1 MKGRRLKGDSGFTLL
16 EVLIT
21 LAILGVGTALT
32 LSLISGAL
40 GNIRKVQLR
49 IRNIHH
55 AETVMELTLLDDS
68 IRGSK
73 VLTGDFEDGTRWT
86 ATVSDYEMPRNQLL
100 PLSAAPRQ
108 ELPVKMLS
116 YLVEIYTPE
125 SSTAS
130 FRLHTLKLVGTQPL
144 ERGAS
149 PVPR

>member
-1 MKGRRLKGDSGFTLL
+1 MNRRMVRNECGFTLL

-40 GNIRKVQLR
+40 GNIRKVQQR
-49 IRNIHH
+49 IRNMNH

-68 IRGSK
+68 IQGPR

-86 ATVSDYEMPRNQLL
+86 VTVNDYEMPRNQLL
-100 PLSAAPRQ
+100 PLSTTPAQ
-108 ELPVKMLS
+108 ELPIKMLS
-116 YLVEIYTPE
+116 YSVEVFGPE
-125 SSTAS
+125 SRTPDL
-130 FRLHTLKLVGTQPL
+130 RLHTLKLVGTQPF

-149 PVPR
+149 PVLR